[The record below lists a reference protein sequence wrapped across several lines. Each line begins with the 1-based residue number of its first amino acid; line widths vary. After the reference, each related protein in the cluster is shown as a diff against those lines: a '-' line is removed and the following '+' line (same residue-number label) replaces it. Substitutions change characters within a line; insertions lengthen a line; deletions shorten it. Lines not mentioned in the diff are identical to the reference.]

1 MAESKVVRENF
12 ITIQGWMISDLKLK
26 GSELVIYACIYGFSQ
41 IEGQTFEGSLQYL
54 ADWTNSTKR
63 SVINNLN
70 SLVKKGHL
78 VKEEL
83 ITNGVKNCKYKA
95 VKKIHWD
102 SENISPE
109 VVKNFHGGSENISLG
124 GNENISPNNID
135 IDNIANN
142 IKESKKESLKS
153 SFNIIIS
160 NYSKGDEELT
170 DLLGEWLKVRK
181 AKRAAMTDRAIQMN
195 IDKLDKLAAESKMSV
210 PEYLKEVICRG
221 WAAFY
226 KITDYSK
233 SGKPAA
239 VTKSAAAYNS
249 YGQRQRTQHD
259 YDTLERA
266 LLNQQSPPDT
276 AGNNPEI
283 QARAEALQERLRG

>member
-12 ITIQGWMISDLKLK
+12 ITIQGWMISDLGLK
-26 GSELVIYACIYGFSQ
+26 GNDLVIYACIYGFSQ
-41 IEGQTFEGSLQYL
+41 VEWQTYEGSVQYL

-63 SVINNLN
+63 GVMKNLK
-70 SLVKKGHL
+70 SLTERGFLK
-78 VKEEL
+78 KEER
-83 ITNGVKNCKYKA
+83 TVNGVKTCKYRA
-95 VKKIHWD
+95 IKKFNS
-102 SENISPE
+102 SEQSSLG
-109 VVKNFHGGSENISLG
+109 VVNKVHGGSEQSSLG
-124 GNENISPNNID
+124 GSEQSSPNNID
-135 IDNIANN
+135 IDNIENN

-160 NYSKGDEELT
+160 NYSKGNEELT

-249 YGQRQRTQHD
+249 YGQRQRSQNE
-259 YDTLERA
+259 YDALERM

>member
-95 VKKIHWD
+95 VKKIHCG

-124 GNENISPNNID
+124 GSEKNSPNNID

-142 IKESKKESLKS
+142 LEESKKESAKS
-153 SFNIIIS
+153 SFDIIIS
-160 NYSKGDEELT
+160 NYAKGNEELT
-170 DLLGEWLKVRK
+170 KLLGDWLKARK
-181 AKRAAMTDRAIQMN
+181 AKRAAMTDSAIQMN
-195 IDKLDKLAAESKMSV
+195 INKLDKLAAESKMSV
-210 PEYLKEVICRG
+210 PDYLKEVICRG

-226 KITDYSK
+226 PITDYSK

-239 VTKSAAAYNS
+239 VTKSAAAYNG
-249 YGQRQRTQHD
+249 YEQRQRSQAD
-259 YDTLERA
+259 YDALERA

-276 AGNNPEI
+276 AGNNPDI
-283 QARAEALQERLRG
+283 QARAEALRQQLQG